1 MLISDLNTSY
11 HILISKLLQKMYGK
25 LIKTLFLRQK
35 LKINSTCLALHCE
48 NKSETMNE
56 VVLPDRFKIGIKFL
70 LNFSFNCNDEGINL
84 TRFSYILFYD
94 IKMKL
99 PKTY

>member
-1 MLISDLNTSY
+1 
-11 HILISKLLQKMYGK
+11 
-25 LIKTLFLRQK
+25 
-35 LKINSTCLALHCE
+35 
-48 NKSETMNE
+48 MNE